1 MTTIKNDEK
10 SRRKPFHRDIE
21 RPFQKSVHLDTETAL
36 RINRIKDARTAAG
49 ESGNT
54 VDDVIYDAIIFFLDS
69 FDKKSSEKSK
79 EKTIHRD
86 VKHQVQKSVHFDKE
100 TAFLIN
106 RIKDARIAA
115 GESYKPTDRILYD
128 AVLFWMN
135 SCNRD
140 ISRMAR
146 TERFHL
152 NVNRTVQRSVH
163 FDYETS
169 SFINR
174 VKDARAAAG
183 EPNNTVDGIIYDAVI
198 FWLNSGDVDKY
209 KINY

>member
-1 MTTIKNDEK
+1 MATNKNDEK
-10 SRRKPFHRDIE
+10 PRRKPFHRDIE